1 MMLRIKIWLAAAGAV
16 VLALLS
22 TWLGGRRSAK
32 TAAKAK
38 ELNEYVETRKRIDE
52 VDGDRNSDDD
62 RDWLRDRGKR

>member
-1 MMLRIKIWLAAAGAV
+1 MLRIKIWLAAAAAV

-32 TAAKAK
+32 TAAKAE

-52 VDGDRNSDDD
+52 IDGHRSVDDD

>member
-1 MMLRIKIWLAAAGAV
+1 MLRIKIWLAAAAAV

-32 TAAKAK
+32 TAAKAE

-52 VDGDRNSDDD
+52 IDGDRSVDDD

>member
-1 MMLRIKIWLAAAGAV
+1 MLRIKIWLAAAAAV

-22 TWLGGRRSAK
+22 TWFGGRRSAK
-32 TAAKAK
+32 TAAKAE

-52 VDGDRNSDDD
+52 IDGDRSPDDD

>member
-1 MMLRIKIWLAAAGAV
+1 MLRIKIWLAAAAAV

-32 TAAKAK
+32 TAAKVE

-52 VDGDRNSDDD
+52 IDGDRSVDDD
-62 RDWLRDRGKR
+62 RDWLRDRGER